1 MTWANKTGFFL
12 ICTTIVATTLAYGTV
27 HQPVLALFYLTVL
40 SLVVLWAVDAY
51 LSGAIRFSNSL
62 LQIPLFAAGAYAL
75 VQVIPFGQLAETAG
89 IGGIARTISLDPFP
103 TQVTAL
109 HFLALAIF
117 FAISLVF
124 IDRAS
129 RLRKVVAVITLFGFA
144 YAFFAILQ
152 SFLSPD
158 RIYGIYGSRF
168 ANPFGSFVNRHNF
181 AAYIEM
187 TMCLPLGMLF
197 ASAVKRDK
205 RLLYI
210 TATSLMGIALLLSGS
225 RGGFVALLAGVM
237 LMVLLT
243 TEKGSRRSLALRVGA
258 AILLVVAVVG
268 GAIFVGGESSLTRFA
283 ETAVSADIS
292 TNRMH
297 IWGVTLKVIAG
308 HLPFG
313 AGFGA
318 FGAAYTPFD
327 NLSGLE
333 RVEQAHN
340 DYLQV
345 LADGG
350 IVGLLIGLAF
360 LYWFFRTSLR
370 NAKTSNTYRRGV
382 AIGAFA
388 GCFAILVHSLFD
400 FVLHTTAISVLF
412 LTLIA
417 LIVASG
423 YKYDDDI
430 EDADPNHRK
439 KRRSGN
445 VTKISEGRRI
455 TTGIPGI
462 PARMDAKR
470 SKAQTQAQDFYRS
483 GFVRATHAQGCL
495 GSKLI
500 WSAHASGTTWRRGRS
515 RPNIYQMTPWDT

>member
-1 MTWANKTGFFL
+1 MTWANKTAFFL
-12 ICTTIVATTLAYGTV
+12 ICAIIVVSTLLYGTV
-27 HQPVLALFYLTVL
+27 HQPVLALFYIAVFA
-40 SLVVLWAVDAY
+40 LVALWAADGH
-51 LSGAIRFSNSL
+51 LSGAMRFSTSP
-62 LQIPLFAAGAYAL
+62 LQVPLFAAGAYGL
-75 VQVIPFGQLAETAG
+75 IQIIPFGYLAEIAG
-89 IGGIARTISLDPFP
+89 IDGIARTISVDPFP
-103 TQVTAL
+103 TKVSAL

-117 FAISLVF
+117 LAICLVF

-129 RLRKVVAVITLFGFA
+129 RLRKMVTVITLFGFA

-187 TMCLPLGMLF
+187 AMCLPLGMLF
-197 ASAVKRDK
+197 TGAVRPDK

-210 TATSLMGIALLLSGS
+210 TAISLMGIALLLSGS

-237 LMVLLT
+237 LIVLLT
-243 TEKGSRRSLALRVGA
+243 TKKGSTQNFALRVGA
-258 AILLVVAVVG
+258 AVLLAAAVVG

-297 IWGVTLKVIAG
+297 IWSVTLKVIASN
-308 HLPFG
+308 LPFG

-327 NLSGLE
+327 SLSGLE

-345 LADGG
+345 LADAG
-350 IVGLLIGLAF
+350 IAGLLIGGAF
-360 LYWFFRTSLR
+360 LYWFFRTGLK
-370 NAKTSNTYRRGV
+370 NVKVSNSYRRGV
-382 AIGAFA
+382 AVGAFA

-400 FVLHTTAISVLF
+400 FVLHTTAVSILF
-412 LTLIA
+412 LMLLA
-417 LIVASG
+417 MIVASG
-423 YKYDDDI
+423 HKYEDDI
-430 EDADPNHRK
+430 ADEEPHKR
-439 KRRSGN
+439 KRR
-445 VTKISEGRRI
+445 TKLEPGRLV
-455 TTGIPGI
+455 
-462 PARMDAKR
+462 RMK
-470 SKAQTQAQDFYRS
+470 
-483 GFVRATHAQGCL
+483 L
-495 GSKLI
+495 GS
-500 WSAHASGTTWRRGRS
+500 
-515 RPNIYQMTPWDT
+515 

>member
-1 MTWANKTGFFL
+1 MTFANKTAFFL
-12 ICTTIVATTLAYGTV
+12 ICATIVVTTLAYGTV

-40 SLVVLWAVDAY
+40 ALVVLWAVDGY
-51 LSGAIRFSNSL
+51 LSGAMRFSKSAI
-62 LQIPLFAAGAYAL
+62 QIPLFAAAVYGL
-75 VQVIPFGQLAETAG
+75 VQVIPFGYFAETAG
-89 IGGIARTISLDPFP
+89 IGGIERTISLDPFP
-103 TQVTAL
+103 TKVSAL

-117 FAISLVF
+117 LSVSLVF

-129 RLRKVVAVITLFGFA
+129 RLRKVVAVITFFGFA

-187 TMCLPLGMLF
+187 TLCLPLGMLF
-197 ASAVKRDK
+197 AGAVKRDK

-210 TATSLMGIALLLSGS
+210 TAISLMGIALLLSGS
-225 RGGFVALLAGVM
+225 RGGFVALLAGIM

-243 TEKGSRRSLALRVGA
+243 TESGSRRSLALRVGA
-258 AILLVVAVVG
+258 AVLLVVAVVG

-283 ETAVSADIS
+283 ESAVSADIS

-297 IWGVTLKVIAG
+297 IWAVTLKVIASN
-308 HLPFG
+308 LPFG

-327 NLSGLE
+327 SLSGLE

-345 LADGG
+345 LADAG

-360 LYWFFRTSLR
+360 LYWFFRTSLQ
-370 NAKTSNTYRRGV
+370 NAKTKNKYRRGV
-382 AIGAFA
+382 ATGAFA

-430 EDADPNHRK
+430 EDEPSSHHK
-439 KRRSGN
+439 KRRSGS
-445 VTKISEGRRI
+445 VTRISDGRRP
-455 TTGIPGI
+455 GSRDAPAPSSSLRDDAAARAKQAPYIP
-462 PARMDAKR
+462 D
-470 SKAQTQAQDFYRS
+470 
-483 GFVRATHAQGCL
+483 HAVGHV
-495 GSKLI
+495 GGGEDEK
-500 WSAHASGTTWRRGRS
+500 
-515 RPNIYQMTPWDT
+515 NIV

>member
-1 MTWANKTGFFL
+1 MTWANKTAFFL
-12 ICTTIVATTLAYGTV
+12 ICATIVVTTLAYGTV

-40 SLVVLWAVDAY
+40 ALVILWAVDGC
-51 LSGAIRFSNSL
+51 LSGAMRFSRSA
-62 LQIPLFAAGAYAL
+62 LQIPLFAATVYGL
-75 VQVIPFGQLAETAG
+75 VQVIPFGQMAETG
-89 IGGIARTISLDPFP
+89 ISGIARTISLDPFP
-103 TQVTAL
+103 TRVSAL
-109 HFLALAIF
+109 HFLALAILLSV
-117 FAISLVF
+117 SLVF

-129 RLRKVVAVITLFGFA
+129 RLRKVVAVVTFFGFA

-158 RIYGIYGSRF
+158 RIYGIYGSRY

-181 AAYIEM
+181 AAYVEM
-187 TMCLPLGMLF
+187 TMCLPLGLLF
-197 ASAVKRDK
+197 AGAVKRDK

-210 TATSLMGIALLLSGS
+210 TAISLMGIALLLSGS
-225 RGGFVALLAGVM
+225 RGGFVALLAGIM

-243 TEKGSRRSLALRVGA
+243 TESGSRRNLALRVGA
-258 AILLVVAVVG
+258 AVLLVIAVVG

-297 IWGVTLKVIAG
+297 IWGVTLKVIASN
-308 HLPFG
+308 LPFG

-327 NLSGLE
+327 SLSGLE

-345 LADGG
+345 LADAG

-360 LYWFFRTSLR
+360 LYWFFRISLK
-370 NAKTSNTYRRGV
+370 NTKTSNTYRRGV

-430 EDADPNHRK
+430 EGDDADRRK
-439 KRRSGN
+439 KHRSGS
-445 VTKISEGRRI
+445 VTKISE
-455 TTGIPGI
+455 
-462 PARMDAKR
+462 AR
-470 SKAQTQAQDFYRS
+470 
-483 GFVRATHAQGCL
+483 
-495 GSKLI
+495 KLKVI
-500 WSAHASGTTWRRGRS
+500 AEARTK
-515 RPNIYQMTPWDT
+515 